1 MLALVYGVPHEPCAT
16 MELAAELGHLAY
28 AQHLVHEE
36 LHRHGAPSSV
46 AFALDVAVEEL
57 FVNVC
62 TDAYADATTDEPGEV
77 LVACEYDAGIRAL
90 RVTLADGGVPFD
102 PLTRLG
108 AVEGD
113 PTARLGI
120 RLAAHS
126 VDELSYERR
135 DGRNVCTITKGW

>member
-1 MLALVYGVPHEPCAT
+1 
-16 MELAAELGHLAY
+16 MELPAEISQLGHV
-28 AQHLVHEE
+28 QHLVHEE

-62 TDAYADATTDEPGEV
+62 AYAYAYPDATTDEPGEV

-113 PTARLGI
+113 PTACLGI
-120 RLAAHS
+120 SLAVRS